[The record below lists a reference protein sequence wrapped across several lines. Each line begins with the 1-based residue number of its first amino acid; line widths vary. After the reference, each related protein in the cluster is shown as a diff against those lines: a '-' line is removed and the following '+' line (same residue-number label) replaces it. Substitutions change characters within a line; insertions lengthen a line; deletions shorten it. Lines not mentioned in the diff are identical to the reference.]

1 MLPKQIA
8 CGEAIVG
15 AGAGKRW
22 ASSFAAPTR
31 RGWHRHH
38 LLPSHIQ
45 RFPDLRRFVGG
56 FSDLG
61 FRLGD
66 FGTNGMFLPAE
77 EVIAQAARL
86 PLHRGPHWHYNDI
99 VIDALDTIRLS
110 RRHTGLSRCAQFG
123 ALRALQEQLRAAL
136 QTSARDADV
145 ALGSRDP
152 FGRTAVLAVLDIQT
166 DALFAA
172 ALGQT

>member
-1 MLPKQIA
+1 M
-8 CGEAIVG
+8 G
-15 AGAGKRW
+15 AVAGKRW
-22 ASSFAAPTR
+22 ANSFAAPTR
-31 RGWHRHH
+31 CGWHRHH

-45 RFPDLRRFVGG
+45 RFPDLRRFIGE

-77 EVIAQAARL
+77 EAIAHAARL

-99 VIDALDTIRLS
+99 VIEALDAIRLS
-110 RRHTGLSRCAQFG
+110 RRRSGLHHCAQFG
-123 ALRALQEQLRAAL
+123 ALRALQGQLRAAL
-136 QTSARDADV
+136 QASARDADV

-152 FGRTAVLAVLDIQT
+152 FGRTPVLAALDSQT

-172 ALGQT
+172 ALAQT